1 MKMKAAQLLGLSKK
15 EFKCLHVKVMGRTG
29 NPRNF
34 TSKITSGIQIFPLK
48 SDVLKNG
55 GSI

>member
-1 MKMKAAQLLGLSKK
+1 
-15 EFKCLHVKVMGRTG
+15 MGRTG

-34 TSKITSGIQIFPLK
+34 TSKITSIIQIFPLK

-55 GSI
+55 GSIWVQRFQIGKTN

>member
-1 MKMKAAQLLGLSKK
+1 MKMKVAQLLGLSKK

-29 NPRNF
+29 NPRNL